1 MARGRPRIIKPDD
14 VETVAQTVQNDEEQK
29 VDEVLTEVLTEDTMV
44 PSIGDD
50 SVGNIVITD
59 QTLTE
64 PSNVVVY
71 GSASVPDITMPTQI
85 LNAPTN
91 TNWHKN
97 TVNQNALYSIKERL
111 DLVSVL
117 PVPNQHNQHMI
128 KLTVTIK
135 SGNEDI
141 THSVLSNFINS
152 IITPMK
158 DAGVGTKREI
168 LNFISDQFKISFPAV
183 SFSLSVGDGL
193 ISHEMHADRL

>member
-14 VETVAQTVQNDEEQK
+14 VETVAQTAQNDEEQK
-29 VDEVLTEVLTEDTMV
+29 VNEVLIENTTV
-44 PSIGDD
+44 PSSVDD
-50 SVGNIVITD
+50 SVGNIVIAVP
-59 QTLTE
+59 TLAET
-64 PSNVVVY
+64 SNVAVY
-71 GSASVPDITMPTQI
+71 GSASVPDITMPVQL
-85 LNAPTN
+85 LNVPTTSN
-91 TNWHKN
+91 EHEI

-117 PVPNQHNQHMI
+117 PVPNQHNQHMV
-128 KLTVTIK
+128 KLTVTLK